1 MSYCIVNGCKNRTI
15 KKNHVQLANEAK
27 NIKITFHKF
36 PKSLDSKEKWIKAL
50 NLENYNLPSSAAVC
64 STHFKTSDY
73 VPGISKS
80 RLKQDAVPCLTEKE
94 RSYII
99 NKAITQNIIIVEP
112 IDTQQTLNMIT
123 IQNTQSK
130 ENAQNLSVQVQP
142 NGKTGELYMDASTS
156 VSPARIFNSP
166 TKKLMREIHAKEISR
181 IKRKLSVKRYK
192 TKQLKRKLIS
202 LKNILKNLTSKGLIS
217 NEDSDNL
224 QYMDEERIVPVY
236 ESTH

>member
-123 IQNTQSK
+123 IQNTQT
-130 ENAQNLSVQVQP
+130 

-224 QYMDEERIVPVY
+224 QYMDEDVN
-236 ESTH
+236 ESSHQWTPTISNNSVTLI